1 MIKILDGRQEAIQV
15 QRVLRTLVQG
25 KEPHLAV
32 ILVGNHGPSVKYTQ
46 RKTDAAEDLGIKA
59 TTYHLPEIT
68 GQPELMALVQRL
80 NADASVHG
88 ILVQLPLPDHINRF
102 QVLQALDPRKDVDG
116 LHPVNM
122 GYLAAGKP
130 QFVPCTPLGCLHLIH
145 RWRKDLRG
153 LQALVVGRSVLVGK
167 PMAALLLAE
176 DATVTQAHRYT
187 ENVADLCRQSDI
199 IVSATGVPHL
209 IQGDWIKPGACV
221 IDVGITYQD
230 NKLYGDV
237 DFEAAHKVVGAITPV
252 PGGVGPMTIA
262 FLMHNI
268 IKAYYAQHGLD
279 MPEIRS

>member
-1 MIKILDGRQEAIQV
+1 MNIILDGRQEAINV
-15 QRVLRTLVQG
+15 QRTLRTLVQD

-46 RKTDAAEDLGIKA
+46 RKTATAESLGIKT

-68 GQPELMALVQRL
+68 TQQELLVLVQRL

-88 ILVQLPLPDHINRF
+88 ILIQLPLPEHINRF

-122 GYLAAGKP
+122 GYLAAGQP

-145 RWRKDLRG
+145 RWRRDLGG

-167 PMAALLLAE
+167 PMGALLLAE

-187 ENVADLCRQSDI
+187 KNLSDLCRQSDI

-209 IQGDWIKPGACV
+209 FQGDWIKPGACV
-221 IDVGITYQD
+221 IDVGIAYKD
-230 NKLYGDV
+230 NTLYGDV
-237 DFEAAHKVVGAITPV
+237 DFDGAHKVAGAITPV
-252 PGGVGPMTIA
+252 PGGVGPMTIT

-268 IKAYYAQHGLD
+268 IKAYYGQHGLQ
-279 MPEIRS
+279 MPEIE

>member
-1 MIKILDGRQEAIQV
+1 MQTILDGKQEALKV
-15 QRVLRTLVQG
+15 QRVLQTLVQG

-46 RKTDAAEDLGIKA
+46 RKTATAESLGIKA

-68 GQPELMALVQRL
+68 GQPELMALIHRL
-80 NADASVHG
+80 NGDALVHG
-88 ILVQLPLPDHINRF
+88 ILVQLPLPDHINRS
-102 QVLQALDPRKDVDG
+102 QVLEALDPRKDVDG
-116 LHPVNM
+116 LHPFNM
-122 GYLAAGKP
+122 GYLTLGKP

-145 RWRKDLRG
+145 QWRQDLKG
-153 LQALVVGRSVLVGK
+153 LQALVVGRSLLVGK

-176 DATVTQAHRYT
+176 NATVTQAHRHT
-187 ENVADLCRQSDI
+187 TNLPELCRQADVL
-199 IVSATGVPHL
+199 VSATGSPHL

-237 DFEAAHKVVGAITPV
+237 DFEAARKVAGAITPV
-252 PGGVGPMTIA
+252 PGGVGPMTIT

-268 IKAYYAQHGLD
+268 IKAYYIQHGLE
-279 MPEIRS
+279 MPEIG